1 MPLDASKRRR
11 VEIPADLYEDIARDA
26 TALHMPVQTLIVS
39 MLARTLQA
47 DRARA
52 AIPLRDRRPP
62 EALSTAAEI
71 DDELKRRRQEAL
83 SDELQA
89 ELNATR
95 EARRV
100 K

>member
-11 VEIPADLYEDIARDA
+11 VEIPADLYNDIARDA
-26 TALHMPVQTLIVS
+26 TALHMPIQTLIIS
-39 MLARTLQA
+39 MLARTLKA

-52 AIPLRDRRPP
+52 LIPMRDRRAP
-62 EALSTAAEI
+62 EALYAEA
-71 DDELKRRRQEAL
+71 DYYEERQQRRDLAVSDQLEA
-83 SDELQA
+83 ELQ
-89 ELNATR
+89 ATR